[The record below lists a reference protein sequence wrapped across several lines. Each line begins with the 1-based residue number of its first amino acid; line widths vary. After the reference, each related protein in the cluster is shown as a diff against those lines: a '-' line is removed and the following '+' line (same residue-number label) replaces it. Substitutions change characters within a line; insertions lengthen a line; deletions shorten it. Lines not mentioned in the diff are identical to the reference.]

1 VDLYEHQGKDLFR
14 AAGIAVVDG
23 EVASSEQEAR
33 AAAERLGGKVAVKAQ
48 VQIGGRGKAGGIV
61 LATTV
66 DMAAAAAARIFA
78 EGFRGAP
85 VTRVLVERL
94 VDFSHEFY
102 CAITLDRS
110 SGRYL
115 GLVSSRGGMDIEQ
128 IAREDAAAIRRAQ
141 IDPLLGLCAYQ
152 IRWLVG
158 HLPEQARAGTG
169 ELLPKLYGVLVAND
183 ATLVEVNPLAMLADG
198 RAVPLDAKVTIDDN
212 ALYRQPALAA
222 LRSEFPVD
230 PTQARANEKGLQYVK
245 LEGDVGVVGNGA
257 GLVMSTLDVVT
268 QAGGEPANFL
278 DVGGGASADSMAT
291 SLEVVLSDPSVRSV
305 LVNIFGGITRG
316 ELVAQGVLEAL
327 DRVDARVPI
336 VVRLDGTN
344 AEEGRRIL
352 EDAAH
357 PGIVPATTMLEAARR
372 AVELAVMG
380 TGEGA

>member
-1 VDLYEHQGKDLFR
+1 MDLYEHQGKDLFR